1 MHARVDA
8 RGCNNKYGRVTGV
21 NARKK
26 YDSSWRRGHRRNGEG
41 GYAFPCF
48 RKRKKNVEAES
59 VAATRPHAGGDIGAY
74 FCRAREKVLLM
85 SYNTFRVLVLIP
97 AHRIRT
103 FAEPSPSLVTR
114 HGVGRVDAT
123 GTGDFD
129 DRGII
134 ISGVFN

>member
-1 MHARVDA
+1 MEARPSA
-8 RGCNNKYGRVTGV
+8 QWRGRIRVSV
-21 NARKK
+21 FSKK
-26 YDSSWRRGHRRNGEG
+26 
-41 GYAFPCF
+41 
-48 RKRKKNVEAES
+48 KKNVEAES

-85 SYNTFRVLVLIP
+85 SYNTFRVLVLIR

-114 HGVGRVDAT
+114 HGVGRVD
-123 GTGDFD
+123 

>member
-1 MHARVDA
+1 MREKNTTRHGGAAIGAMARADT
-8 RGCNNKYGRVTGV
+8 R
-21 NARKK
+21 
-26 YDSSWRRGHRRNGEG
+26 
-41 GYAFPCF
+41 F

-85 SYNTFRVLVLIP
+85 SYNTFRVLVLIR